1 MTTLMFG
8 AWVSA
13 ACMVGCLMMYFVQK
27 ARSKF
32 NHAPAFVLQFLGRL
46 LSLLF
51 GVSTGLRR

>member
-1 MTTLMFG
+1 
-8 AWVSA
+8 
-13 ACMVGCLMMYFVQK
+13 MMYFVQK